1 MKGVMCGVV
10 LACALAFAPAGLAVV
25 TLYPLG
31 GGSAT
36 AVWQPQQGLPDTV
49 GVANQALV
57 LQKDASEGAATA
69 VFNGVAGAPAQSLT
83 GLEWERRLDGECVK
97 ISPRLTLAVAGK
109 SGRQYL
115 VRFGCA
121 QAGHEPGS
129 ALGWVRDVNSQTLI
143 RTRLLQAGGKDAL
156 VGTIVSLSIVYDQ
169 RGSKGFTV
177 LDNIR
182 ISSTTLGSNVW
193 TSPAD
198 NAATVMGLP
207 MFVLDDLAVDPF
219 SASELLTL
227 DEIWPTMTA
236 DDQAI
241 AASGVTV
248 TAD

>member
-31 GGSAT
+31 GGS
-36 AVWQPQQGLPDTV
+36 
-49 GVANQALV
+49 
-57 LQKDASEGAATA
+57 ATA

-109 SGRQYL
+109 GGRQYL

-129 ALGWVRDVNSQTLI
+129 ALGWVRDVNSKKLI

-207 MFVLDDLAVDPF
+207 MFVLDDLAVDP
-219 SASELLTL
+219 
-227 DEIWPTMTA
+227 
-236 DDQAI
+236 
-241 AASGVTV
+241 
-248 TAD
+248 

>member
-156 VGTIVSLSIVYDQ
+156 VG
-169 RGSKGFTV
+169 
-177 LDNIR
+177 
-182 ISSTTLGSNVW
+182 SNVW